1 MNDLNLIITEQ
12 AYSDLD
18 LISDFIAQ
26 DNVNAAEKHLK
37 FLLKACRNLTKF
49 PEVGIKRPDFTY
61 KDYRFYIVKNDMLLH
76 IE

>member
-37 FLLKACRNLTKF
+37 FLPNSDS
-49 PEVGIKRPDFTY
+49 IY
-61 KDYRFYIVKNDMLLH
+61 S
-76 IE
+76 